1 VMSHLA
7 DVSLSGPGRWLTGIE
22 RGLLLAG
29 LALPIGGLS
38 GRGLAKNLKGTFPT
52 PLPGPWAMQGCLLGM
67 AAALALTVTALADSS
82 LAAKLAH
89 PLVAGPRSSATLVFA
104 VIELVCFALA
114 ALLLRL
120 GKPGPAVQPLLG
132 VVLAES
138 LRAHPE
144 GLLPLAGALLTICHL
159 LPALIWVG
167 MLVYVLRAAVAWRAD
182 PVAIQGL
189 IRLYG
194 NAAAWLF
201 SIVVVTGVLS
211 AVLLVPLSSLLTTD
225 YGRFLIAKA
234 ALVAVVAGLAV
245 AGRVALSKRAAAG
258 AGPPRVTRLECA
270 TLVAVLVVTGLLTV
284 ITPPAKQIFGRA
296 SPATTHVGHRKQG
309 DDLQSSVRRPRK
321 AVDDGH
327 GSKPQAGLPAA
338 VPGLTSTTPASGSE
352 GDSAPNDGRA

>member
-1 VMSHLA
+1 MSHLA
-7 DVSLSGPGRWLTGIE
+7 DVSLSVPGLWLTGLE

-29 LALPIGGLS
+29 LALSLGGLS
-38 GRGLAKNLKGTFPT
+38 GRGLARNYKGAFPT
-52 PLPGPWAMQGCLLGM
+52 PLPEPWAMPGCVLGM
-67 AAALALTVTALADSS
+67 AGALALTVTALADSR
-82 LAAKLAH
+82 LAANLAH

-104 VIELVCFALA
+104 VVELACFALA

-144 GLLPLAGALLTICHL
+144 GLIPLAGALLTICHL

-182 PVAIQGL
+182 PAAMRAL

-201 SIVVVTGVLS
+201 AIVVVTGVLS
-211 AVLLVPLSSLLTTD
+211 AVLLVPIGSVLTTD

-234 ALVAVVAGLAV
+234 ALVAVVASLAI
-245 AGRVALSKRAAAG
+245 AGRVSLGRRSAPG

-270 TLVAVLVVTGLLTV
+270 TLATVLVITGLLTV
-284 ITPPAKQIFGRA
+284 ITPPAKPIFARA
-296 SPATTHVGHRKQG
+296 SPAATHVSHHSRPGNVSGAGHN
-309 DDLQSSVRRPRK
+309 
-321 AVDDGH
+321 
-327 GSKPQAGLPAA
+327 
-338 VPGLTSTTPASGSE
+338 
-352 GDSAPNDGRA
+352 GDS